1 MPKKSAKDEAAP
13 RRRGAKAGVKAAVID
28 VETER
33 TLVMRVLLHS
43 PKDTLAGLVAVAAIA
58 AIVANALFL
67 QTGRH
72 PAPMFGTVINLPA
85 PSSVPLSNPLPRPRP
100 VGADTSPLEPRAT
113 EFRVEPKPAEPK
125 PAEPKPAEHKLAEK
139 APEKPVE
146 ATASTRSNDPMT
158 NLVKATTSTP
168 PAAVRPPAPIPA
180 LSPAAR
186 RIAGVQRAL
195 SEYGYGNLKI
205 TGSMSGETQAAIQ
218 KFEREHKMQVT
229 GQVSDRLLRE
239 LAAAIGHPVE

>member
-1 MPKKSAKDEAAP
+1 MPRKPAKDEAAP
-13 RRRGAKAGVKAAVID
+13 RRRGAKAAVVD

-33 TLVMRVLLHS
+33 NLVLRVLLHS
-43 PKDTLAGLVAVAAIA
+43 PKDTLAGLVAVAAIS

-85 PSSVPLSNPLPRPRP
+85 PSSVPLSNPMPRPRP
-100 VGADTSPLEPRAT
+100 VGADTSPLEPKAT
-113 EFRVEPKPAEPK
+113 EFRVEPKPAE
-125 PAEPKPAEHKLAEK
+125 K
-139 APEKPVE
+139 APEKLAE
-146 ATASTRSNDPMT
+146 TTASTPPRAGDPMT
-158 NLVKATTSTP
+158 NLVIKATTPTP
-168 PAAVRPPAPIPA
+168 APSAVAVARPPAPIPTQQ
-180 LSPAAR
+180 SPAAR
-186 RIAGVQRAL
+186 RLAGVQRAL

-205 TGSMSGETQAAIQ
+205 TGTMSGETQSAIQ
-218 KFEREHKMQVT
+218 TFERQHKMPVT

>member
-13 RRRGAKAGVKAAVID
+13 RRRGAKAAVID

-33 TLVMRVLLHS
+33 NLVMRVLLHS
-43 PKDTLAGLVAVAAIA
+43 PKDTLAGLVAVAAIG

-85 PSSVPLSNPLPRPRP
+85 PSAVALSNPMPRPRP

-113 EFRVEPKPAEPK
+113 EFRAEPK
-125 PAEPKPAEHKLAEK
+125 PAERAAEK
-139 APEKPVE
+139 PPEKPVE
-146 ATASTRSNDPMT
+146 ATASTPRAGSDPMT

-168 PAAVRPPAPIPA
+168 PSAMRPPAPIPVPQ
-180 LSPAAR
+180 SPAAR

-205 TGSMSGETQAAIQ
+205 TGTMSGETQSAIQ

-229 GQVSDRLLRE
+229 GQLSDRLLRE
-239 LAAAIGHPVE
+239 LGAAIGHPVE

>member
-1 MPKKSAKDEAAP
+1 MPRKSAKNEAAP
-13 RRRGAKAGVKAAVID
+13 RRRGAKAAVVD

-33 TLVMRVLLHS
+33 NLVMRVLLHS
-43 PKDTLAGLVAVAAIA
+43 PKDTLAGLVAAAAIS

-85 PSSVPLSNPLPRPRP
+85 PSSVPLSNPMPRPRP

-113 EFRVEPKPAEPK
+113 EFRVEPKPAER
-125 PAEPKPAEHKLAEK
+125 AAEK

-146 ATASTRSNDPMT
+146 ATASTRANDPMT

-168 PAAVRPPAPIPA
+168 PAALRPPAPIPA
-180 LSPAAR
+180 QSPAAR

-205 TGSMSGETQAAIQ
+205 TGTMGGETQSAIQ
-218 KFEREHKMQVT
+218 KFEREHKMPVT
-229 GQVSDRLLRE
+229 GHVSDRLLRE

>member
-13 RRRGAKAGVKAAVID
+13 RRRGAKAAVID

-33 TLVMRVLLHS
+33 NLVLRVLLHS
-43 PKDTLAGLVAVAAIA
+43 PKDTLAGLVAIAAIS

-85 PSSVPLSNPLPRPRP
+85 PSSLSLSNPLPRPRP

-113 EFRVEPKPAEPK
+113 EFRAEPK
-125 PAEPKPAEHKLAEK
+125 PAEK
-139 APEKPVE
+139 APDKPVE
-146 ATASTRSNDPMT
+146 ATASTQRSGDPMT
-158 NLVKATTSTP
+158 NLVKQTISAP
-168 PAAVRPPAPIPA
+168 PSVARPPAPIPVQQ
-180 LSPAAR
+180 SPAAR

-195 SEYGYGNLKI
+195 SEYGYGNLKV
-205 TGSMSGETQAAIQ
+205 TGAISGETQAAIQ

-239 LAAAIGHPVE
+239 LGAAIGHPVE

>member
-13 RRRGAKAGVKAAVID
+13 RRRGAKAGAKAAVID

-33 TLVMRVLLHS
+33 NLVMRVLLHS
-43 PKDTLAGLVAVAAIA
+43 PKDTLAGLVAVAAIG

-100 VGADTSPLEPRAT
+100 VGADTSPLEPKAT
-113 EFRVEPKPAEPK
+113 EFRVEPKAVERAAEK
-125 PAEPKPAEHKLAEK
+125 PA
-139 APEKPVE
+139 EKPVE
-146 ATASTRSNDPMT
+146 ATASTLRPGSDPMT

-168 PAAVRPPAPIPA
+168 PSAMRPPAPIPMQQ
-180 LSPAAR
+180 SPAAK

-205 TGSMSGETQAAIQ
+205 TGAMGAETQSAIQ

-239 LAAAIGHPVE
+239 LGAAIGHPVE

>member
-1 MPKKSAKDEAAP
+1 VPKKSAKDEAAP
-13 RRRGAKAGVKAAVID
+13 RRRGAKAAVID

-33 TLVMRVLLHS
+33 NFAMRVLLHS
-43 PKDTLAGLVAVAAIA
+43 PRDTLAGLVAVAAVC

-72 PAPMFGTVINLPA
+72 PAPMFGTVINLPV

-100 VGADTSPLEPRAT
+100 VGADTSPLEPKAT
-113 EFRVEPKPAEPK
+113 EFRVEPKPAERA
-125 PAEPKPAEHKLAEK
+125 AER

-146 ATASTRSNDPMT
+146 ATASTPRPGDPMT
-158 NLVKATTSTP
+158 NLVKATTSLSV
-168 PAAVRPPAPIPA
+168 AVARPPAPIPVQ

-186 RIAGVQRAL
+186 RISGVQRAL
-195 SEYGYGNLKI
+195 SEYGYGQLKV
-205 TGSMSGETQAAIQ
+205 TGTMSGETQSAIQ

-239 LAAAIGHPVE
+239 LGAAIGHPVE

>member
-13 RRRGAKAGVKAAVID
+13 RRRGAKAAAVDI
-28 VETER
+28 ETER
-33 TLVMRVLLHS
+33 NFAMRVLLHS
-43 PKDTLAGLVAVAAIA
+43 PKDTLAGLVAVAAIS

-85 PSSVPLSNPLPRPRP
+85 PSSVPLSNPIPRPRP
-100 VGADTSPLEPRAT
+100 VGADTSPLEPKAT
-113 EFRVEPKPAEPK
+113 EFRVEPKP
-125 PAEPKPAEHKLAEK
+125 AEK

-146 ATASTRSNDPMT
+146 ATASTPRSGDPMT
-158 NLVKATTSTP
+158 NLVKQTTSAP
-168 PAAVRPPAPIPA
+168 SSVAIARPPSPIPVQQ
-180 LSPAAR
+180 SPAAR
-186 RIAGVQRAL
+186 RVAGVQRAL
-195 SEYGYGNLKI
+195 SEFGYGNLKI
-205 TGSMSGETQAAIQ
+205 TGTMSGETQSAIQ

-239 LAAAIGHPVE
+239 LAVAIGHPVE

>member
-1 MPKKSAKDEAAP
+1 MPKKPAKDEAAP
-13 RRRGAKAGVKAAVID
+13 RRRGAKAAVID

-33 TLVMRVLLHS
+33 NIVLRVLLHS
-43 PKDTLAGLVAVAAIA
+43 PKDTLAGLVAVAAIG

-67 QTGRH
+67 QTGRN

-85 PSSVPLSNPLPRPRP
+85 PSAVPLSNPLPRPRP

-113 EFRVEPKPAEPK
+113 EFRVEPKPAER
-125 PAEPKPAEHKLAEK
+125 AAEK

-158 NLVKATTSTP
+158 SLVKATASTP
-168 PAAVRPPAPIPA
+168 PSALRPPAPIPVQ
-180 LSPAAR
+180 SPAAR

-205 TGSMSGETQAAIQ
+205 TGTMSGETQAAIQ

>member
-1 MPKKSAKDEAAP
+1 MPKKPAKDEAAP
-13 RRRGAKAGVKAAVID
+13 RRRGAKAAVID

-33 TLVMRVLLHS
+33 NIVLRVLLHS
-43 PKDTLAGLVAVAAIA
+43 PKDTLAGLVAVAAIG

-85 PSSVPLSNPLPRPRP
+85 PSTVPLSNPLPRPRP

-113 EFRVEPKPAEPK
+113 EFRVEPKPAER
-125 PAEPKPAEHKLAEK
+125 AAEK

-158 NLVKATTSTP
+158 NLVKATTSTAP
-168 PAAVRPPAPIPA
+168 SALRPPAPIPVQ
-180 LSPAAR
+180 SPAAR

-205 TGSMSGETQAAIQ
+205 TGTMSGETQAAIQ

>member
-1 MPKKSAKDEAAP
+1 VPRKSNKDEAAP
-13 RRRGAKAGVKAAVID
+13 RRRGAKAAVVD

-33 TLVMRVLLHS
+33 NLVMRVLLHS
-43 PKDTLAGLVAVAAIA
+43 PKDTLAGLVAVAAIS

-85 PSSVPLSNPLPRPRP
+85 PSAVALPNPLPRPRP

-113 EFRVEPKPAEPK
+113 EFRAEPK
-125 PAEPKPAEHKLAEK
+125 PVERAAEK
-139 APEKPVE
+139 PPEKPVE

-158 NLVKATTSTP
+158 NLVKQTTSTP
-168 PAAVRPPAPIPA
+168 SAARPPAPIPMPQ
-180 LSPAAR
+180 SPAAR

-205 TGSMSGETQAAIQ
+205 TGTMSGETQSAIQ

-229 GQVSDRLLRE
+229 GQLSDRLLRE
-239 LAAAIGHPVE
+239 LGTAIGHPVD

>member
-13 RRRGAKAGVKAAVID
+13 RRRGAKAAVVD

-33 TLVMRVLLHS
+33 NLVMRVLLHS

-85 PSSVPLSNPLPRPRP
+85 PSSVPLSNPMPRPRP

-125 PAEPKPAEHKLAEK
+125 PAERAA
-139 APEKPVE
+139 EKPVE

-168 PAAVRPPAPIPA
+168 PAALRPPAPIPA
-180 LSPAAR
+180 QSPAAR

-205 TGSMSGETQAAIQ
+205 TGSMSAETQTAIQ

-239 LAAAIGHPVE
+239 LAAAIGRPVE

>member
-1 MPKKSAKDEAAP
+1 MPKKSAKGEAAP
-13 RRRGAKAGVKAAVID
+13 RRRGAKAAAVDI
-28 VETER
+28 ETER
-33 TLVMRVLLHS
+33 NLVMRVLLHS
-43 PKDTLAGLVAVAAIA
+43 PKDTLAGLVAVAAIS

-113 EFRVEPKPAEPK
+113 EFRVEPKPVERA
-125 PAEPKPAEHKLAEK
+125 AEK

-146 ATASTRSNDPMT
+146 ATASTPRSADPLT
-158 NLVKATTSTP
+158 NLVKQTTSTP
-168 PAAVRPPAPIPA
+168 PSVAVARPPAPIPA
-180 LSPAAR
+180 QQSPAVR

-195 SEYGYGNLKI
+195 SEYGYGNLKV
-205 TGSMSGETQAAIQ
+205 TGAMSGETQSAIQ

-239 LAAAIGHPVE
+239 LATAIGHPVE

>member
-13 RRRGAKAGVKAAVID
+13 RRRGAKAAVID

-33 TLVMRVLLHS
+33 NLVVRVLLHS
-43 PKDTLAGLVAVAAIA
+43 PKDTLAGLVALAAVS

-85 PSSVPLSNPLPRPRP
+85 PSSLPLSNPLPRPRP

-113 EFRVEPKPAEPK
+113 EFRAEPK
-125 PAEPKPAEHKLAEK
+125 PAERAAEK
-139 APEKPVE
+139 SPEKPVE
-146 ATASTRSNDPMT
+146 ATASTPRSSDPMT
-158 NLVKATTSTP
+158 NLVKQTISAP
-168 PAAVRPPAPIPA
+168 PSVAVARPPAPIPVQQ
-180 LSPAAR
+180 SPAAR

-205 TGSMSGETQAAIQ
+205 TGAMGGETQSAIQ

>member
-1 MPKKSAKDEAAP
+1 
-13 RRRGAKAGVKAAVID
+13 
-28 VETER
+28 
-33 TLVMRVLLHS
+33 MRVLLHS

-85 PSSVPLSNPLPRPRP
+85 PSTVPLPNPLPRPRP
-100 VGADTSPLEPRAT
+100 VGADTSPLEPKAT
-113 EFRVEPKPAEPK
+113 EFRVEPKPV
-125 PAEPKPAEHKLAEK
+125 EK
-139 APEKPVE
+139 AAEKPVE
-146 ATASTRSNDPMT
+146 ATASTPRSGGDPMT

-168 PAAVRPPAPIPA
+168 PSVAVARPPAPIPVQQ
-180 LSPAAR
+180 SPAAR

-195 SEYGYGNLKI
+195 SEYGYGNLKV
-205 TGSMSGETQAAIQ
+205 TGTMSGETQSAIQ
-218 KFEREHKMQVT
+218 TFERQRKMPVT

-239 LAAAIGHPVE
+239 LGTAIGHPVE

>member
-1 MPKKSAKDEAAP
+1 MPKKSANDEAAP
-13 RRRGAKAGVKAAVID
+13 RRRGAKGGAKAAVID

-33 TLVMRVLLHS
+33 NLVMRVLLHS
-43 PKDTLAGLVAVAAIA
+43 PKDTLAGLVAVAAIG

-85 PSSVPLSNPLPRPRP
+85 PSSVPLSNPMPRPRP
-100 VGADTSPLEPRAT
+100 VGADTSPLEPKAT
-113 EFRVEPKPAEPK
+113 EFRVEPKPAERAAEK
-125 PAEPKPAEHKLAEK
+125 PA
-139 APEKPVE
+139 EKPVE
-146 ATASTRSNDPMT
+146 ATASTPRAGNDPMT

-168 PAAVRPPAPIPA
+168 PSAIRPPAPIPVQQ
-180 LSPAAR
+180 SPAAR

-205 TGSMSGETQAAIQ
+205 TGTMGGETQSAIQ
-218 KFEREHKMQVT
+218 KFEREHKMPVT

>member
-1 MPKKSAKDEAAP
+1 MPKKSAKDETAP
-13 RRRGAKAGVKAAVID
+13 RRRGAKAAVID

-33 TLVMRVLLHS
+33 NLVLRVLLHS
-43 PKDTLAGLVAVAAIA
+43 PKDTLAGLVAVAAIG

-85 PSSVPLSNPLPRPRP
+85 PSSLPLSNPLPRSRP

-113 EFRVEPKPAEPK
+113 EFRAEPK
-125 PAEPKPAEHKLAEK
+125 PAERAEK
-139 APEKPVE
+139 SPEKPVD
-146 ATASTRSNDPMT
+146 ATASTPRSGDPMT
-158 NLVKATTSTP
+158 NLVKQTISAP
-168 PAAVRPPAPIPA
+168 PSVARPPAPIPVQQG
-180 LSPAAR
+180 PAAR

-205 TGSMSGETQAAIQ
+205 TGAMGAETQSAIQ

-239 LAAAIGHPVE
+239 LGAAIGHPVE

>member
-13 RRRGAKAGVKAAVID
+13 RRRGAKDGTKAAVID

-33 TLVMRVLLHS
+33 NLVMRVLLHS

-72 PAPMFGTVINLPA
+72 PAPMFGSVINLPV

-113 EFRVEPKPAEPK
+113 EFRVEPKPAER
-125 PAEPKPAEHKLAEK
+125 AAEK
-139 APEKPVE
+139 PVERPVE
-146 ATASTRSNDPMT
+146 ATASTPRAGNDPMT
-158 NLVKATTSTP
+158 NLVKATATP
-168 PAAVRPPAPIPA
+168 SSAMRPPAPIPPPQ
-180 LSPAAR
+180 SPAAR

-195 SEYGYGNLKI
+195 AEYGYGNLKI
-205 TGSMSGETQAAIQ
+205 TGTMSGETQSAIQ
-218 KFEREHKMQVT
+218 KFEREHKMPVT

-239 LAAAIGHPVE
+239 LAAVIGHPVE

>member
-1 MPKKSAKDEAAP
+1 VPKKSAKDEAAP
-13 RRRGAKAGVKAAVID
+13 RRRGAKAAVID

-33 TLVMRVLLHS
+33 NLVLRVLLHS
-43 PKDTLAGLVAVAAIA
+43 PKDTLAGLVAVAAIG

-85 PSSVPLSNPLPRPRP
+85 PSSLALSNPLPRPRP

-113 EFRVEPKPAEPK
+113 EFRAEPK
-125 PAEPKPAEHKLAEK
+125 PAERAEK
-139 APEKPVE
+139 PPEKPVD
-146 ATASTRSNDPMT
+146 ATASTPRSGDPMT
-158 NLVKATTSTP
+158 NLVKQTISAP
-168 PAAVRPPAPIPA
+168 PSVARPPAPIPVQQSA
-180 LSPAAR
+180 AAR

-205 TGSMSGETQAAIQ
+205 TGAMGAETQSAIQ

-239 LAAAIGHPVE
+239 LGAAIGHPVE

>member
-13 RRRGAKAGVKAAVID
+13 RRRGAKVATVD

-33 TLVMRVLLHS
+33 NLVMRVLLHS
-43 PKDTLAGLVAVAAIA
+43 PKDTLAGLVAVAAVG

-85 PSSVPLSNPLPRPRP
+85 PSSMQLSNPLPRPRP
-100 VGADTSPLEPRAT
+100 VGADSSPLEPRAT
-113 EFRVEPKPAEPK
+113 EFRAEPK
-125 PAEPKPAEHKLAEK
+125 PAERAAEK

-146 ATASTRSNDPMT
+146 ATASTRANDPMT
-158 NLVKATTSTP
+158 NLVKQTTSTP
-168 PAAVRPPAPIPA
+168 PSAMRPPAPIPVPQ
-180 LSPAAR
+180 SPATR

-205 TGSMSGETQAAIQ
+205 TGTMNGETQSAIQ

-229 GQVSDRLLRE
+229 GQLSDRLLRE
-239 LAAAIGHPVE
+239 LGAAIGHPVE

>member
-1 MPKKSAKDEAAP
+1 MPKKSAKDQSAP
-13 RRRGAKAGVKAAVID
+13 RRRGAKAGAKAAVID

-33 TLVMRVLLHS
+33 NLVMRVLLHS
-43 PKDTLAGLVAVAAIA
+43 PKDTLAGLVAVAAIG

-100 VGADTSPLEPRAT
+100 VGADTSPLEPKAT
-113 EFRVEPKPAEPK
+113 EFRVEPKPAERAAEK
-125 PAEPKPAEHKLAEK
+125 PA
-139 APEKPVE
+139 EKPVE
-146 ATASTRSNDPMT
+146 STASTLRPGSDPMT

-168 PAAVRPPAPIPA
+168 PSAMRPPAPIPVQQ
-180 LSPAAR
+180 SPAAK

-205 TGSMSGETQAAIQ
+205 TGAMGAETQSAIQ

-239 LAAAIGHPVE
+239 LGAAIGHPVE

>member
-1 MPKKSAKDEAAP
+1 MPRKSAKDEAAP
-13 RRRGAKAGVKAAVID
+13 RRRGAKAAVVD

-33 TLVMRVLLHS
+33 NLVMRVLLHS
-43 PKDTLAGLVAVAAIA
+43 PKDTLAGLVAAAAIS

-113 EFRVEPKPAEPK
+113 EFRVEPKPAER
-125 PAEPKPAEHKLAEK
+125 AAEK
-139 APEKPVE
+139 TPEKPVE

-158 NLVKATTSTP
+158 SLVKATTSTP
-168 PAAVRPPAPIPA
+168 PAALRPPAPIPA
-180 LSPAAR
+180 QSPAAR

-205 TGSMSGETQAAIQ
+205 TGTMGGETQSAIQ
-218 KFEREHKMQVT
+218 KFEREHKMPVT

>member
-13 RRRGAKAGVKAAVID
+13 RRRGAKAAVID

-33 TLVMRVLLHS
+33 NLAMRILLHS
-43 PKDTLAGLVAVAAIA
+43 PKDTLAGLVAVAAVS

-113 EFRVEPKPAEPK
+113 EFRAEPK
-125 PAEPKPAEHKLAEK
+125 PAERAAEK

-146 ATASTRSNDPMT
+146 ATASTQRSGDPMT
-158 NLVKATTSTP
+158 NLVKQTASAP
-168 PAAVRPPAPIPA
+168 PSVAIARPPAPIPVQQ
-180 LSPAAR
+180 SPAAR

-205 TGSMSGETQAAIQ
+205 TGTMGAETQSAIQ

-239 LAAAIGHPVE
+239 LGAAIGHPVE

>member
-13 RRRGAKAGVKAAVID
+13 RRRGAKAAVID

-33 TLVMRVLLHS
+33 NLAMRILLHS
-43 PKDTLAGLVAVAAIA
+43 PKDTLAGLVAVAAVS

-85 PSSVPLSNPLPRPRP
+85 PPSAALSNPLPRPRP
-100 VGADTSPLEPRAT
+100 VGADMSPLEPKPM
-113 EFRVEPKPAEPK
+113 EFRAEPK
-125 PAEPKPAEHKLAEK
+125 PVER

-146 ATASTRSNDPMT
+146 ATASTLRPSDALT

-168 PAAVRPPAPIPA
+168 PSAMRPPAPIP
-180 LSPAAR
+180 LPQTPAAR

-205 TGSMSGETQAAIQ
+205 TGAMGGETQSAIQ

-239 LAAAIGHPVE
+239 LGAAIGHPVE

>member
-1 MPKKSAKDEAAP
+1 MPKKPAKDEAAP
-13 RRRGAKAGVKAAVID
+13 RRRGAKAAVID

-33 TLVMRVLLHS
+33 NIVLRVLLHN
-43 PKDTLAGLVAVAAIA
+43 PKDTLAGLVAVAAIG

-85 PSSVPLSNPLPRPRP
+85 PSTVPLSNPLPRPRP

-113 EFRVEPKPAEPK
+113 EFRVEPKPAER
-125 PAEPKPAEHKLAEK
+125 AAEK

-158 NLVKATTSTP
+158 NLVKATTSTAP
-168 PAAVRPPAPIPA
+168 SALRPPAPIPVQ
-180 LSPAAR
+180 SPAAR

-205 TGSMSGETQAAIQ
+205 TGTMSGETQAAIQ

>member
-13 RRRGAKAGVKAAVID
+13 RRRGAKAAVID

-33 TLVMRVLLHS
+33 NLAMRVLLHS
-43 PKDTLAGLVAVAAIA
+43 PKDTLAGLVAVAAIG

-72 PAPMFGTVINLPA
+72 PAPMFGTVINLPV

-113 EFRVEPKPAEPK
+113 EFRADPKPAER
-125 PAEPKPAEHKLAEK
+125 AAEK

-146 ATASTRSNDPMT
+146 ATASTPRAGDPLT
-158 NLVKATTSTP
+158 NLVKQTTSTP
-168 PAAVRPPAPIPA
+168 PSVARPPAPIPVQHG
-180 LSPAAR
+180 PAAR

-205 TGSMSGETQAAIQ
+205 TGAMSGETQSAIQ

-239 LAAAIGHPVE
+239 LGAVIGHPVE

>member
-1 MPKKSAKDEAAP
+1 VPKKSAKDEAAP
-13 RRRGAKAGVKAAVID
+13 RRRGAKAAVID

-33 TLVMRVLLHS
+33 NLVLRVLLHS
-43 PKDTLAGLVAVAAIA
+43 PKDTLAGLVAVAAIG

-85 PSSVPLSNPLPRPRP
+85 PSSLALSNPLPRPRP

-113 EFRVEPKPAEPK
+113 EFRAEPRPAEPRSADK
-125 PAEPKPAEHKLAEK
+125 P
-139 APEKPVE
+139 PERPVE
-146 ATASTRSNDPMT
+146 ATASTPRSGDPMT
-158 NLVKATTSTP
+158 NLVKQTISAP
-168 PAAVRPPAPIPA
+168 PSVTRPPAPIPVQQ
-180 LSPAAR
+180 SPAAR

-205 TGSMSGETQAAIQ
+205 TGAMGAETQSAIQ

-229 GQVSDRLLRE
+229 GQLSDRLLRE
-239 LAAAIGHPVE
+239 LGAAIGHPVE

>member
-13 RRRGAKAGVKAAVID
+13 RRRGAKAGAKAAVID

-33 TLVMRVLLHS
+33 NLVMRVLLHS
-43 PKDTLAGLVAVAAIA
+43 PKDTLAGLVAVAAIG

-85 PSSVPLSNPLPRPRP
+85 PSSLPLSNPLPRPRP
-100 VGADTSPLEPRAT
+100 VGADTSPLEPKAT
-113 EFRVEPKPAEPK
+113 EFRVEPKAAERAAEK
-125 PAEPKPAEHKLAEK
+125 PA
-139 APEKPVE
+139 EKPVE
-146 ATASTRSNDPMT
+146 ATASTLRPGSDPMT

-168 PAAVRPPAPIPA
+168 PSAMRPPAPIPMQQ
-180 LSPAAR
+180 SPAAK

-205 TGSMSGETQAAIQ
+205 TGAMGAETQSAIQ

-239 LAAAIGHPVE
+239 LGAAIGHPVE

>member
-1 MPKKSAKDEAAP
+1 MPRKSTKDEAAP
-13 RRRGAKAGVKAAVID
+13 RRRGAKAAVVD

-33 TLVMRVLLHS
+33 NLVIRVLLHS
-43 PKDTLAGLVAVAAIA
+43 PKDTLAGLVAVAAIG

-85 PSSVPLSNPLPRPRP
+85 PSSVALSNPLPRPRP

-113 EFRVEPKPAEPK
+113 EFRAEPK
-125 PAEPKPAEHKLAEK
+125 PAERAAEK
-139 APEKPVE
+139 PPEKPVE
-146 ATASTRSNDPMT
+146 ATASTPRAGSDPMT

-168 PAAVRPPAPIPA
+168 PSAMRPPAPIPVPQ
-180 LSPAAR
+180 SPAAR

-205 TGSMSGETQAAIQ
+205 TGTMSGETQSAIQ

-229 GQVSDRLLRE
+229 GQLSDRLLRE
-239 LAAAIGHPVE
+239 LGAAIGHPVE

>member
-1 MPKKSAKDEAAP
+1 MPKKPAKDEAAP
-13 RRRGAKAGVKAAVID
+13 RRRGAKAAVID

-33 TLVMRVLLHS
+33 NLVMRVLLHS
-43 PKDTLAGLVAVAAIA
+43 PKDTLAGLVAIAAIA

-72 PAPMFGTVINLPA
+72 PAPMFGTVINLPV

-100 VGADTSPLEPRAT
+100 VGADTSPLEPKAT
-113 EFRVEPKPAEPK
+113 EFRVEPKPAER
-125 PAEPKPAEHKLAEK
+125 ATERT
-139 APEKPVE
+139 PEKPVE
-146 ATASTRSNDPMT
+146 ATASTSRAGNDPMT
-158 NLVKATTSTP
+158 NLVKATAATP
-168 PAAVRPPAPIPA
+168 PSAMRPPAPIP
-180 LSPAAR
+180 LPQSPAAR

-205 TGSMSGETQAAIQ
+205 TGTIGGETQSAIQ
-218 KFEREHKMQVT
+218 KFEREHKMPVT

-239 LAAAIGHPVE
+239 LAAVIGHPVE

>member
-1 MPKKSAKDEAAP
+1 VPKKPAKDEAAP
-13 RRRGAKAGVKAAVID
+13 RRRGAKAAVID

-33 TLVMRVLLHS
+33 NIVLRVLLHS
-43 PKDTLAGLVAVAAIA
+43 PKDTLAGLVAVAAIG

-85 PSSVPLSNPLPRPRP
+85 PSAVPLSNPLPRPRP

-113 EFRVEPKPAEPK
+113 EFRVEPKPAER
-125 PAEPKPAEHKLAEK
+125 AAEK

-158 NLVKATTSTP
+158 SLVKATASTP
-168 PAAVRPPAPIPA
+168 PSALRPPAPIPVQ
-180 LSPAAR
+180 SPAAR

-205 TGSMSGETQAAIQ
+205 TGTMSGETQAAIQ